1 MIFPNGPNAVTVSP
15 SGAVGAMMSSA
26 SQSSVRPSRKR
37 HPAKTASSLALVVT
51 TDGRAPARP
60 RRSCNGNIGVTIAF
74 FTFQPFDNIHI
85 RKAADAQLVL
95 FAISAQ
101 YFSM

>member
-15 SGAVGAMMSSA
+15 FGAIGAMMSSA

-37 HPAKTASSLALVVT
+37 HPAKTASSPPV
-51 TDGRAPARP
+51 DDRAPAGA
-60 RRSCNGNIGVTIAF
+60 RRSCNGNIGFTIAF
-74 FTFQPFDNIHI
+74 FTFQPFDNIQC
-85 RKAADAQLVL
+85 RKAADTQMVR

-101 YFSM
+101 YFSI

>member
-1 MIFPNGPNAVTVSP
+1 
-15 SGAVGAMMSSA
+15 MSSA

-37 HPAKTASSLALVVT
+37 HPAKTASSLALPVT
-51 TDGRAPARP
+51 IDGRAPAEP

-74 FTFQPFDNIHI
+74 FTFQPFDNIHC
-85 RKAADAQLVL
+85 RKAADTQIVL